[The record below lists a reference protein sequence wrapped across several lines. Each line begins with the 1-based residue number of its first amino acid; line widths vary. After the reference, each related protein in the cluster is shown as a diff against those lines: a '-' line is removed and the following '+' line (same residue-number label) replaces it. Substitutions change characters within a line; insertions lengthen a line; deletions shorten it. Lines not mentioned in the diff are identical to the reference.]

1 MNLFLRCVWLLA
13 IPPPCTTRP
22 TITEAEKDM
31 KNYTGRGGCYP
42 RWQKAE
48 LDNMLRGL
56 HNFSHHT
63 KAEFNNCLLVIQNIS
78 KFLTCLP
85 PEVYII
91 FHIIRKPNSIIVLL
105 FIQNISYF
113 LTGLPPEV
121 YIIFHIIRKRN
132 SIIVLLFIQNISK
145 FLTCLPPCSARFQDT
160 NGYFIL
166 RLLLKKYITSIEQ
179 YVLCILAF
187 VPFSISQKFSYFV
200 FE

>member
-105 FIQNISYF
+105 FIQNIS
-113 LTGLPPEV
+113 
-121 YIIFHIIRKRN
+121 
-132 SIIVLLFIQNISK
+132 K